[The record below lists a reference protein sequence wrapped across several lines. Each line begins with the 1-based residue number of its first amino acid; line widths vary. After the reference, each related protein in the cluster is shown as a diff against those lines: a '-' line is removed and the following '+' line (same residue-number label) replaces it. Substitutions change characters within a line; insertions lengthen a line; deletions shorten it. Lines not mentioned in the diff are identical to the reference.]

1 MSNART
7 LSGLFTLQPLA
18 ALVNKIVSAMNADA
32 TVPTGAVFDWALNTP
47 PPGYVLCYGQTL
59 LSATP
64 YTALRTALID
74 DGFPHGQDG
83 SGNPK
88 LPDARGRVAAGKDDM
103 GGSAASRLTTGG
115 SGVNGVALGATGG
128 AETHVLTTPQMPS
141 HGHVMVA
148 GGEFPLITGAGWSTV
163 GSGSTGI
170 TRGSQNTLQTGG
182 GLAHNNTQP
191 TLVLNKIIKT

>member
-7 LSGLFTLQPLA
+7 LSGLFTLQPLS

-32 TVPTGAVFDWALNTP
+32 TVPTGAVFDWALNTAP
-47 PPGYVLCYGQTL
+47 TGYVLCYGQTL
-59 LSATP
+59 LAATP
-64 YTALRTALID
+64 HTALRTALIA

-115 SGVNGVALGATGG
+115 SGVNGAALGATGG
-128 AETHVLTTPQMPS
+128 AETHVLTTPQLPS
-141 HGHVMVA
+141 HNHAMTGA
-148 GGEFPLITGAGWSTV
+148 EFPLITGAGYSTI
-163 GSGSTGI
+163 GSGATNV
-170 TRGSQNTLQTGG
+170 TRGSASTQSTGSG
-182 GLAHNNTQP
+182 AAHNNTQP